1 MSLHADYPYGGYDPS
16 FDGQQ
21 PFTDYGYPA
30 ETGWSAVE
38 QGMGT
43 LGRKEGRH
51 RAIDTKHFSEKAFP
65 KFVDVC
71 R

>member
-1 MSLHADYPYGGYDPS
+1 MQAVPLHAEYPYGGYDPS

-38 QGMGT
+38 QGMDM
-43 LGRKEGRH
+43 LGHEG
-51 RAIDTKHFSEKAFP
+51 IVLWIQNTSSGKAFP
-65 KFVDVC
+65 K